1 MIDMVTGLTVE
12 KKERSNVGIYIH
24 VPFCLS
30 KCHYCDF
37 CSVQRADDEKKEL
50 YVKRLCE
57 EIGFFAEKICEV
69 GEAPAAD
76 TVYFG
81 GGTPTLLS
89 AEQIGRML
97 GQIDAKF
104 GISDGAEITVETNP
118 RPRTNISFPRFA
130 EQVLTA

>member
-1 MIDMVTGLTVE
+1 M
-12 KKERSNVGIYIH
+12 GIYIH

-57 EIGFFAEKICEV
+57 EIGFFAEKICEA

-81 GGTPTLLS
+81 GGTPTILETEQLLRI
-89 AEQIGRML
+89 IGAIKITFDLTRNTE
-97 GQIDAKF
+97 F
-104 GISDGAEITVETNP
+104 TVEANP
-118 RPRTNISFPRFA
+118 ATFDA
-130 EQVLTA
+130 DKLTALRAAAVTRSR